1 MDGLT
6 IGGVTPLSSL
16 DFPDA
21 LAAVVYCQGCPWGC
35 PYCHNEPLRKIGGEG
50 ARDAASVLSWLES
63 RRGLL
68 DAVVFSGGEPTL
80 QDGLADMLAA
90 VRAMGFHT
98 GLHTTGMFPKALSA
112 VLPLCD
118 WVGLDIKAP
127 RAAYD
132 RIAGV
137 PGGGEAA
144 FASLARLLSSR
155 VPFETRTTWHPG
167 LLTEDELAALAA
179 ELADADA
186 GRWVIQA
193 FRPDGC
199 ADADLAAAGPA
210 VFPTDLVARLQAA
223 APRLTI
229 TTRV

>member
-1 MDGLT
+1 MQELT
-6 IGGVTPLSSL
+6 IGGVTPLSTL

-35 PYCHNEPLRKIGGEG
+35 PYCHNEPLREITDKAE
-50 ARDAASVLSWLES
+50 RDGASVLSWLEG

-80 QDGLADMLAA
+80 QEGLGAMLGA
-90 VRAMGFHT
+90 VRDMGFKT
-98 GLHTTGMFPKALSA
+98 GLHTTGMFPRALEA

-127 RAAYD
+127 ADDYP
-132 RIAGV
+132 RITGV
-137 PGGGEAA
+137 AGGGEAA
-144 FASLARLLSSR
+144 FASLALLLADGL
-155 VPFETRTTWHPG
+155 PFETRTTWHPG
-167 LLTEDELAALAA
+167 LLSEARLIALARELAAAG
-179 ELADADA
+179 A
-186 GRWVIQA
+186 GRWVVQA

-199 ADADLAAAGPA
+199 ADPSRAAAGPT
-210 VFPTDLVARLQAA
+210 VFPPDLVARLQAA

-229 TTRV
+229 ATRS

>member
-1 MDGLT
+1 MQGLT
-6 IGGVTPLSSL
+6 IGGVTPLSTL

-35 PYCHNEPLRKIGGEG
+35 PYCHNEPLREITDKSE
-50 ARDAASVLSWLES
+50 RDGASVLSWLEG

-80 QDGLADMLAA
+80 QEGLGAMLGA
-90 VRAMGFHT
+90 VRDMGFKT
-98 GLHTTGMFPKALSA
+98 GLHTTGMFPKALEA

-127 RAAYD
+127 ADDYP
-132 RIAGV
+132 RITGV
-137 PGGGEAA
+137 AGGGEAA
-144 FASLARLLSSR
+144 FASLALLLACGL
-155 VPFETRTTWHPG
+155 PFETRTTWHPG
-167 LLTEDELAALAA
+167 LLSEDRLIALARELATAQ
-179 ELADADA
+179 A

-199 ADADLAAAGPA
+199 ADPSLAAAGPT
-210 VFPTDLVARLQAA
+210 VFPPDLVARLQAA

-229 TTRV
+229 TTRS